1 MLHELFD
8 FYNVKTER
16 IVLASGSPRR
26 SELLRK
32 GGLEDFEVM
41 PVDADETIVPGTEP
55 HTAVMQLSGKKALAA
70 RERCAPGDLIIAA
83 DTVVSLDGEILGKPG
98 TEDRAREM
106 LKKLS
111 GRSHKVFTGVTL
123 RRGDMEM
130 TDFEETEVFFREIS
144 ESEIGAY
151 IRTGEPLDKAGA
163 YGIQGA
169 ACSFVYRL
177 EGDYYN
183 VMGLPMAKLC
193 TMLKVFGVEML
204 K

>member
-1 MLHELFD
+1 MQKETGKRTVGEGSEQQKISEKAC
-8 FYNVKTER
+8 Y
-16 IVLASGSPRR
+16 IVGAGS
-26 SELLRK
+26 
-32 GGLEDFEVM
+32 FEKLDSL
-41 PVDADETIVPGTEP
+41 PQE
-55 HTAVMQLSGKKALAA
+55 
-70 RERCAPGDLIIAA
+70 GDLVIAA

-98 TEDRAREM
+98 TEDKAREM